1 MQGLDHRL
9 NPFGLSKFDF
19 FSLLIVLAVAAI
31 MLSYSFSWPF
41 NIFAQNTTE
50 INGSQADSSMSIAVS
65 TDKFRYLAG
74 ELVKLEGTVS
84 NGSSSALSE
93 KIIIKVNYVANTSKL
108 PSSIAPPESDKD
120 HIVYNAS
127 VYSVN
132 NSFSVSILDTFRS
145 GTYQASATLARG
157 METASS
163 TFQVE
168 SPFFTIFALVIYAG
182 AVLLVIFLI
191 VLLRGSARVSF
202 IQIANFVFL
211 SGIVAAI
218 TVALLVGDVELGPN
232 SPVGLVMQSSGVSE
246 ESATPSEKQ
255 VVEQNSWVINIGG
268 TQDNNYSN
276 GIQIP
281 VYVFVLGL
289 WGGYLRYLYET
300 ATTVRKTLE
309 RESKRIEDHV
319 DNLEDER
326 IEEMEITVGRFEHI
340 PRETRLAL
348 VASPGDDAAR
358 EEKRRAKRYVMKIR
372 LERRSNL
379 FQSLKNLA
387 LLLLAPL
394 LSMAIW
400 LLLVQAGVGDTSQ
413 EEDENQSGLFI
424 LAAISITVGLVTNEA
439 IQLLVNFAKDRFGR
453 VEEEAAPN
461 LQLSFD
467 ISDLK
472 NPISRGQEQKITIA
486 VFHEESAVEGAI
498 VKGRVKHESGK
509 AEHTFSG
516 LTDSSGKYSHSW
528 KVEETTD
535 IGTYNVRINI
545 SADGYRDIM
554 TVCNYNVS

>member
-1 MQGLDHRL
+1 
-9 NPFGLSKFDF
+9 
-19 FSLLIVLAVAAI
+19 